1 MQQFFTEDSVSTLP
15 DVRATAAVADLRN
28 EPMSEKLTRTDAATS
43 AQKGG
48 KKGFVARAIQ
58 SFVNSAY
65 NSHYMPHM

>member
-1 MQQFFTEDSVSTLP
+1 
-15 DVRATAAVADLRN
+15 
-28 EPMSEKLTRTDAATS
+28 MSEKLARTDAATS
-43 AQKGG
+43 AQHAQKGG

>member
-1 MQQFFTEDSVSTLP
+1 
-15 DVRATAAVADLRN
+15 
-28 EPMSEKLTRTDAATS
+28 MSEKFANTDAANATKS
-43 AQKGG
+43 VQHAQKGG

>member
-1 MQQFFTEDSVSTLP
+1 
-15 DVRATAAVADLRN
+15 
-28 EPMSEKLTRTDAATS
+28 MSEKPARTDAATPVQH

-58 SFVNSAY
+58 SLVNSAY